1 MIQWLIWKK
10 IRIPSL
16 SSFRASIN
24 SPDPNYLH
32 MKNSVLIFLL
42 IVTGPAHFVFAQSSR
57 DKAAADIIMLKEG
70 ALLVKLKTSENLING
85 FIRAGKQDEADKV
98 KAEQEMTNK
107 DIARAFGKHFNFCKV
122 YFFYSGQSAAVKN
135 GDFGQLMNTDLETDT
150 SFNSVNY
157 LIGEFGESE
166 TTKIDGFIMEDRNL
180 VQLESPFPFL
190 IRANKSGVISRTY
203 DEMVIALN
211 EELQDFYIKKK

>member
-1 MIQWLIWKK
+1 
-10 IRIPSL
+10 
-16 SSFRASIN
+16 
-24 SPDPNYLH
+24 
-32 MKNSVLIFLL
+32 MKNPLLIFML
-42 IVTGPAHFVFAQSSR
+42 IISGPAHFIFAQSSR
-57 DKAAADIIMLKEG
+57 DKAVADILMLKEG

-85 FIRAGKQDEADKV
+85 FVRAGKQDEADKV

-107 DIARAFGKHFNFCKV
+107 DIARAFSKHFNFCKV

-135 GDFGQLMNTDLETDT
+135 GDLGQLLNTDLEIDST
-150 SFNSVNY
+150 FNSVNY

-190 IRANKSGVISRTY
+190 IRANKSGFISRTY
-203 DEMVIALN
+203 AEMVIALN
-211 EELQDFYIKKK
+211 DELHDFYVKKK